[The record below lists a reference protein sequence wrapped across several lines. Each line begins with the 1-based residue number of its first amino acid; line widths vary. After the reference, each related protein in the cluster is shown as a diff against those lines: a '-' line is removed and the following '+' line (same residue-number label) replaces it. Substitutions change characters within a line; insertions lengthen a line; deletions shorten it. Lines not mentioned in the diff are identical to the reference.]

1 MEVSWGVLQFYLD
14 RGHFGPSLKNLT
26 RLKQKLT
33 VTAGKSDG
41 SAISISLSLIISLFL
56 SLSLSLLLLKQAM
69 IVWSVNY

>member
-33 VTAGKSDG
+33 VTAGKSGG
-41 SAISISLSLIISLFL
+41 SAIKWIKDRPEGGTFF
-56 SLSLSLLLLKQAM
+56 
-69 IVWSVNY
+69 SVIQGTM